1 MDYYMTIKGV
11 TGDSTN
17 KEHKGSFELDSYSIG
32 VTRGVTPTPT
42 ALTLFPLSI
51 SLRSVLSVPLLLAQ
65 ANKAAVLNVTIQGRS
80 SSVKFDSLKIVFS
93 GAVISDMST
102 ADSGGGDVPQTS
114 LSFVYK
120 SVAYTFTPTLADGTA
135 GTPVTTT
142 ITATP

>member
-1 MDYYMTIKGV
+1 MTIKGV

-17 KEHKGSFELDSYSIG
+17 KDHKGSFELDSYSLA
-32 VTRGVTPTPT
+32 VVRNFTPAPT
-42 ALTLFPLSI
+42 ALSLFPLSI
-51 SLRSVLSVPLLLAQ
+51 SLRSMLSVPLLLAQ
-65 ANKAAVLNVTIQGRS
+65 ANKAAVLNVTIQGRRPDA
-80 SSVKFDSLKIVFS
+80 KFDFLKMVFS

-120 SVAYTFTPTLADGTA
+120 SVAYTFTPALADGTA

-142 ITATP
+142 ITVP